1 MIINYFFILE
11 TIICCQNDKKYVN
24 WQRLKLHDHEG
35 NEMFFKKISR
45 TISSEYRITMT
56 LRRIHNLYSK
66 QEYAK
71 KHKNISIG
79 HSSKYFF
86 LKNFI
91 FYAGIFFF
99 EGQIYTL
106 IVEKDND

>member
-35 NEMFFKKISR
+35 NEMLFKKISR

-71 KHKNISIG
+71 NIKI
-79 HSSKYFF
+79 FLLDTRQNICF
-86 LKNFI
+86 LK
-91 FYAGIFFF
+91 
-99 EGQIYTL
+99 T
-106 IVEKDND
+106 